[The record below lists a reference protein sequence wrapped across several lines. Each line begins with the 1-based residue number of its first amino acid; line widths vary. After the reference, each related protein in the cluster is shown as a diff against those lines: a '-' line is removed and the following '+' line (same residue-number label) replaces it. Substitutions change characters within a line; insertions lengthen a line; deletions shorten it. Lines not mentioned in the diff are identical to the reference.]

1 LFDAEQA
8 LINLGLPIDTDK
20 LHSLPD
26 DQLLSYLKFLG
37 IPQSVMQKLDPKRA
51 TANLLPLFA
60 PFGGVVIGQEI
71 VIGEVVS
78 PLEGGFE
85 IADVSRMHLHLSVR
99 EEDSLMLR
107 LGQPVIFEAGGIA
120 VNTSISWISTEVDPK
135 SRTIEARCDTENP
148 FLVDAQSHKAIE
160 QRALRANMFG
170 IAKIQVQQKD
180 QAIVVP
186 SQAIQWAG
194 NKNVVFVE
202 TEDNVFEVRHVD
214 VGIATAELTEVIKG
228 VKLGERVAN
237 EGSHVLKSE
246 AARKWPSGGA

>member
-1 LFDAEQA
+1 
-8 LINLGLPIDTDK
+8 
-20 LHSLPD
+20 
-26 DQLLSYLKFLG
+26 
-37 IPQSVMQKLDPKRA
+37 
-51 TANLLPLFA
+51 LLPLFA
-60 PFGGVVIGQEI
+60 PFNGVVIGQEI

-85 IADVSRMHLHLSVR
+85 IADVSRMQLHLNVR

-107 LGQPVIFEAGGIA
+107 LGQPVVFEANGIA

-135 SRTIEARCDTENP
+135 TRTIEARCDTENP
-148 FLVDAQSHKAIE
+148 FLVDSQSHKPLE

-170 IAKIQVQQKD
+170 VAKIQVQQKD
-180 QAIVVP
+180 LAIVVP

-202 TEDNVFEVRHVD
+202 AEDNVFEVRYVD
-214 VGIATAELTEVIKG
+214 VGIATAELTEVVKG